1 VSTRGSEDTNQEGG
15 RAGGAASNA
24 GRQEGE
30 PAAANKVSTNT
41 TDKTEEGFFT
51 LEAYKSHIDLYKF
64 GLEYAFKAITIFFLL
79 AGGVLTFGL
88 SPDKAS
94 TPPDGTVI
102 QVLLITTFLVN
113 IAMILGFALT
123 AYLWI
128 RLSQQVRKNGGDVNW
143 KAFCEKPETTW
154 YEFVVRLYSPSLGMM
169 LVIVTILFIIF
180 SILLGWVM
188 AEHKVLFCASC
199 LLRWPIWILLIIVA
213 SIAGGVLLMI
223 KFGQS
228 WIDLTERWKGN
239 SEGNDPV
246 REKGENC
253 N

>member
-1 VSTRGSEDTNQEGG
+1 VPKRGSKDTNQE
-15 RAGGAASNA
+15 RRPAGGAASNA

-30 PAAANKVSTNT
+30 PASSSANKVRTNT
-41 TDKTEEGFFT
+41 SGKTEEGFFT

-128 RLSQQVRKNGGDVNW
+128 CLSREVRRNGRDVNR
-143 KAFCEKPETTW
+143 KTLCENTENSW
-154 YEFVVRLYSPSLGMM
+154 YEFVVRLYSPSLSMM

-188 AEHKVLFCASC
+188 AERDVWFCKDC
-199 LLRWPIWILLIIVA
+199 WVVKGITDC
-213 SIAGGVLLMI
+213 LMI
-223 KFGQS
+223 KH
-228 WIDLTERWKGN
+228 
-239 SEGNDPV
+239 
-246 REKGENC
+246 
-253 N
+253 